1 MASAHA
7 KISYVKS
14 GVRILGYGCLFLV
27 DHHPAVYAAAGLL
40 IIAEIIGIV
49 EEIGY

>member
-14 GVRILGYGCLFLV
+14 GVRILGYGCLFFV
-27 DHHPAVYAAAGLL
+27 DHHPAIYACAVFL
-40 IIAEIIGIV
+40 ILAEVIGII